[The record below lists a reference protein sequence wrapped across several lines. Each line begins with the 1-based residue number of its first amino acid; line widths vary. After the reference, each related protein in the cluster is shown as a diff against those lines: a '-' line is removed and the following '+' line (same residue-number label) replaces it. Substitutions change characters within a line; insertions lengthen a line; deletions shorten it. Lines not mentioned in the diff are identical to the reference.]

1 MKRDQI
7 AFFTVEQI
15 RRLHGSVLADFG
27 GGLDGTRD
35 EGLLASAV
43 MAPQNAYVFTLAGLA
58 AVYVHALAKN
68 HAFLDGNKRI
78 GITTGIAFLE
88 ANGFVVTPPA
98 AEWEQVMV
106 DVATDVISR
115 DELAQLLADAMGGDV
130 EVED

>member
-1 MKRDQI
+1 LKRDQI
-7 AFFTVEQI
+7 AFFTVDQI
-15 RRLHGSVLADFG
+15 RRLHTDVIANYG

-35 EGLLASAV
+35 EGQLESAV
-43 MAPQNAYVFTLAGLA
+43 IAPQNAYVFTLAGLA
-58 AVYVHALAKN
+58 AVYVHGLAKG

-115 DELAQLLADAMGGDV
+115 DDLAELLAEAMGGDV
-130 EVED
+130 ELED